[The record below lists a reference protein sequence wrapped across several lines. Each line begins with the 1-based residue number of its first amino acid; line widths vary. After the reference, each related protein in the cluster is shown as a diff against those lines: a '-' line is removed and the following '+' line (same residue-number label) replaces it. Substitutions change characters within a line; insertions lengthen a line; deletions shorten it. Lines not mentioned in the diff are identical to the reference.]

1 MMKGTT
7 AITLIGAALI
17 VGLAAPGAGVAA
29 EGPPISGSVQNFDL
43 RGEPVSMP
51 ATPFLTA
58 SNEQQ
63 TLADFN
69 GKVVLVNFWATWCS
83 GSWRELPTLER
94 LQAKLGGD
102 AFSVVIVS
110 QDVEGWQKI
119 TPFLKKRRLSF
130 PESYYDEGSKLGGA
144 IGLPPQMGSILIDE
158 NGREVGRL
166 EGPADWDTPEAAA
179 LIQYFIDEIGGGST

>member
-1 MMKGTT
+1 MKGIK
-7 AITLIGAALI
+7 AVALVSAALI
-17 VGLAAPGAGVAA
+17 VGLALPAAGLAA
-29 EGPPISGSVQNFDL
+29 EDPPISGSVQNFDL

-51 ATPFLTA
+51 AVPVLTVA
-58 SNEQQ
+58 NDELS
-63 TLADFN
+63 LDDFR
-69 GKVVLVNFWATWCS
+69 GRVVLINFWATWCS

-102 AFSVVIVS
+102 DFSVVIVS
-110 QDVEGWQKI
+110 QDVEGWEKI

-130 PESYYDEGSKLGGA
+130 PESYLDEGAKLGDA
-144 IGLPPQMGSILIDE
+144 VDLPPQMGSILIDE

-179 LIQYFIDEIGGGST
+179 LIQYFIDKIGGST